1 MRKNPQ
7 VLVSVKNCPALNE
20 TQVVSYS
27 CLGLASKV
35 TFTYVRKPITRGQY
49 AWVYKNF
56 IYTQQRLNKE
66 HPNNN
71 QIYDHSKS
79 VSLFLDA
86 VLVKIQLYKICAVLS
101 LSNSFYFFNKSKNNT
116 MLQTFKSHF
125 YVTHSSPELEL
136 NSVECMPRNFY
147 WWFVGFSDGEA
158 CFMIVLK
165 KDKQG
170 NLKHFEFSFVIGLH
184 RDDSDAL
191 TQIQTTLKLGRITLT
206 KSKCIFVVN
215 KQEELNKLISI
226 FDKYNLNTTKYL
238 DYIDFKKA
246 FFLYYERD
254 TLVTEELKNK
264 IIAIKNGMNKSR
276 SNFNLPTNHEININK
291 YWLLG
296 LIEGE
301 GSFYLDRVRVFPGFS
316 IKLTERQLPV
326 LEKIKEYIINN
337 LGFDAYSILKLK
349 SSSVISINKQ
359 KAINKSS
366 KPTVILHINNIYVLN
381 NFVIPF
387 LNELNFITKKRKD
400 FNDFKLICKA
410 VYSGADRRPEIKTLI
425 LKLSLTMNYNRLS
438 TNSVAPLLT
447 TEERDAIRRASPTLE
462 QLSDGREW
470 DISLNKIIHKHSTC
484 LYEIT
489 NLVTG
494 EVIINQTITDS
505 AQTIGVTYRTLTK
518 YMNIEKDNSIAEVKN
533 YQIKRIGIFL
543 LVSS

>member
-1 MRKNPQ
+1 
-7 VLVSVKNCPALNE
+7 
-20 TQVVSYS
+20 
-27 CLGLASKV
+27 
-35 TFTYVRKPITRGQY
+35 
-49 AWVYKNF
+49 
-56 IYTQQRLNKE
+56 
-66 HPNNN
+66 
-71 QIYDHSKS
+71 
-79 VSLFLDA
+79 
-86 VLVKIQLYKICAVLS
+86 
-101 LSNSFYFFNKSKNNT
+101 
-116 MLQTFKSHF
+116 MLI
-125 YVTHSSPELEL
+125 
-136 NSVECMPRNFY
+136 NFY

-170 NLKHFEFSFVIGLH
+170 NLKYFVFSFVIGLH

-191 TQIQTTLKLGRITLT
+191 TKIQTTLKLGRISLT

-215 KQEELNKLISI
+215 KQEELKKLISI

-264 IIAIKNGMNKSR
+264 IIAIKNGMNRSR

-387 LNELNFITKKRKD
+387 LNEFNFITKKGKD

-410 VYSGADRRPEIKTLI
+410 VYNGADRRPEIKTLI

-438 TNSVAPLLT
+438 TNPK
-447 TEERDAIRRASPTLE
+447 P
-462 QLSDGREW
+462 
-470 DISLNKIIHKHSTC
+470 H
-484 LYEIT
+484 Y
-489 NLVTG
+489 
-494 EVIINQTITDS
+494 
-505 AQTIGVTYRTLTK
+505 
-518 YMNIEKDNSIAEVKN
+518 
-533 YQIKRIGIFL
+533 
-543 LVSS
+543 